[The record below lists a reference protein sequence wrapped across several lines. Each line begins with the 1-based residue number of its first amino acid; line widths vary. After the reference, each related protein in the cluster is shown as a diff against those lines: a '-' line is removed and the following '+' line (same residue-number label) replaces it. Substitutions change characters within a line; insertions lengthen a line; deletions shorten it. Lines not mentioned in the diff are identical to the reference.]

1 MYHGVYCRVLLMFS
15 LLKALLSRFP
25 VVCQGLRRYEVVS
38 TDHLFGN
45 IPEENFLL
53 YPVA

>member
-1 MYHGVYCRVLLMFS
+1 MVFIACFADVFAVESSFKQVFLLFV
-15 LLKALLSRFP
+15 R
-25 VVCQGLRRYEVVS
+25 GLRRYEVVS